1 MADDS
6 RNEIANADG
15 YEYDLFDVAAGN
27 EPFDKQSEPEDFAED
42 EPALSAENAEPEDE
56 KTISSDLIRGHINTI
71 ILRALYDGDKY
82 GYEILADIEHK
93 SHGQYA
99 LKQPSLYSALKR
111 LEREGYITSY
121 WGGSVGG
128 GRRKYFSLTDEGKSI
143 SERNQTEWEYSR
155 TVIDNLISDKD
166 FDFENNEAP
175 SAVNMR
181 VLRQSTTRVMGHSDT
196 EERDEETPSEEEA
209 DYIEEEPLEDEGL
222 IRQRAAFE
230 EERQRIEEELRNRE
244 EELRSREELFRAE
257 EEERNKAIAE
267 QAEQARL
274 AEEAR
279 LKEEARRIAE
289 ERAAIEAE
297 ARRLEEERVQ
307 RAEEAR
313 LAEERAL
320 KEAEEERARMKA
332 EIEERARLEEE
343 RARAAALQDEKERQ
357 NARIVEMEAFT
368 KERAQYEKMLRDQES
383 EFKSRHEKE
392 LAEQE
397 RRIRAEDE
405 ILFRQREQQMIHQ
418 NYLSLVNVPTP
429 EEAPAPA
436 QSLYTPENH
445 TAKQAASNPETER
458 GYRSVI
464 QKLYAKS
471 IRKEAETATV
481 PVAPPA
487 PKPSPV
493 ESAPKSPAPKPA
505 PAVAPV
511 ATPPPKPAAS
521 VLASKTEPKRENVAR
536 PIGKIDF
543 YDLETRAA
551 QDGIRISTAG
561 GRSREVT
568 QTVSYNLVHKGKALF
583 FSALVVFLLCI
594 AEGSLTLGFQNS
606 LNLPRFYPYF
616 IWGTGLALLLITG
629 LAYVNHYGERALRS
643 TGNLLVNTIV
653 SYALCVIVILIVA
666 LAVQIDFGEI
676 GQLATYI
683 IIPAVY
689 FFGIIV
695 FGLVY
700 YMQIR
705 PNNED

>member
-1 MADDS
+1 MADNS
-6 RNEIANADG
+6 RNEIANAED

-27 EPFDKQSEPEDFAED
+27 EPFKKQSEVEDFAAD
-42 EPALSAENAEPEDE
+42 EPALSADSAEPEDE

-128 GRRKYFSLTDEGKSI
+128 GRRKYFSLTDEGKNI

-155 TVIDNLISDKD
+155 TVIDSLISDKD
-166 FDFENNEAP
+166 FDFENNDAP

-196 EERDEETPSEEEA
+196 EHYEETPYKEEA
-209 DYIEEEPLEDEGL
+209 EYTEEPVEDDAF
-222 IRQRAAFE
+222 IQQRAAFE

-257 EEERNKAIAE
+257 EEQRNKAIAE

-279 LKEEARRIAE
+279 LQEEARRIAE

-297 ARRLEEERVQ
+297 ARRLEEERIL

-320 KEAEEERARMKA
+320 KEAEEERARLKA

-343 RARAAALQDEKERQ
+343 RAHAAALQAEKERQ

-383 EFKSRHEKE
+383 EFKARHEKE

-418 NYLSLVNVPTP
+418 NYLNLVNVPTP
-429 EEAPAPA
+429 EEAPAQP
-436 QSLYTPENH
+436 LYTPENYG
-445 TAKQAASNPETER
+445 AKQAASNPETER

-471 IRKEAETATV
+471 IKEEPEAAVPAT
-481 PVAPPA
+481 PPA
-487 PKPSPV
+487 PRPAPV
-493 ESAPKSPAPKPA
+493 EPAPQRPAPRLAPVVA
-505 PAVAPV
+505 PAV
-511 ATPPPKPAAS
+511 TPPPKPAPS
-521 VLASKTEPKRENVAR
+521 VPASKTEPKREKIAR

-568 QTVSYNLVHKGKALF
+568 QTVSYNLVHKGRALF

-616 IWGTGLALLLITG
+616 IWGTGLALLLVTG

-676 GQLATYI
+676 GQLTTYI